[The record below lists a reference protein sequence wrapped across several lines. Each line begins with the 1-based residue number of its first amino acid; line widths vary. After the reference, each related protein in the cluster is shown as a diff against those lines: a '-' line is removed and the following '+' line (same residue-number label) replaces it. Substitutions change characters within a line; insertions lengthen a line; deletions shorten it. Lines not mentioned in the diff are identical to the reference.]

1 MRNSTPFLPQK
12 LARLRCNEQGV
23 QLVEVAIVLPV
34 LLLLL
39 AATAEFGRYF
49 YVYSTLSRS
58 TRTAIRHISSNAY
71 TSTEWKKAMD
81 LARCG
86 VMRVSGSDPSPCTS
100 DSLALSGLAE
110 SNFTITPAAEST
122 YFPTTVTVEINY
134 TYTPIFNLGNFASG
148 GSWTSVPVRAKTTMR
163 YMLTN

>member
-12 LARLRCNEQGV
+12 LACLRRNEQGV
-23 QLVEVAIVLPV
+23 QLAEVAIVLPM

-49 YVYSTLSRS
+49 YVYSTLSRA
-58 TRTAIRHISSNAY
+58 TRTAVRHVASTAFTSPANADN
-71 TSTEWKKAMD
+71 AVA
-81 LARCG
+81 LN
-86 VMRVSGSDPSPCTS
+86 
-100 DSLALSGLAE
+100 LALCGSTSCDDKSPILNGLLL
-110 SNFTITPAAEST
+110 SNFSVTANGGST

-134 TYTPIFNLGNFASG
+134 TYTPIFNLGNFADG
-148 GSWTSVPVRAKTTMR
+148 VSWSSVPVKPKTTMR